1 MKIFLLLYSFSHLG
15 EQTEQKKKI
24 FFITPP
30 FFGSGCT
37 ALHCGM
43 AWAEWN
49 CETIVVKWEERREG
63 KGREEG
69 REPKQDNT
77 EKKSANQ
84 TETQSVS
91 NVRYLLFCVSSRK
104 KEKEI
109 FHNTITR
116 MKIFFN

>member
-1 MKIFLLLYSFSHLG
+1 HGLG
-15 EQTEQKKKI
+15 RVELRNHRSK
-24 FFITPP
+24 
-30 FFGSGCT
+30 
-37 ALHCGM
+37 M
-43 AWAEWN
+43 
-49 CETIVVKWEERREG
+49 
-63 KGREEG
+63 GREEG